1 MANVLWNMQ
10 NSMVLPTYFFPNWK
24 YLFLSKLVPKN
35 QTGQFKLIFGDQVNL
50 NMQRSIVMFTF
61 SVFDQKYSLSN
72 FTLKKQ
78 F

>member
-10 NSMVLPTYFFPNWK
+10 NSMVLPTLIFPNWK
-24 YLFLSKLVPKN
+24 YLFLSKKKTKN